1 MPLYNEGRFNPAICT
16 VTSMKTSCDIC
27 VIGNGAIGKASAL
40 ALAQAGLKVVLVAPS
55 QRQTQLP
62 DQAAK
67 PTESAK
73 PVPNDPWDHRV
84 YALNPVAR
92 ALLHSLKVWDAM
104 DAARI
109 APVDAMA
116 VQGDAPDQSGMI
128 HFDAYGARV
137 GALAWIVED
146 SNLNR
151 ALDAALRFAS
161 GLALVSGAAR
171 ALNRT
176 PDAAE
181 ITLDTGDIINAR
193 LVIGADGA
201 HSWVRTQADIG
212 MDYRSYH
219 QRAVVA
225 NFATEHSHQGVARQ
239 WFLGTEGIVALLP
252 LAGNRVSLVWSA
264 PEALAEQLLNES
276 AEQLAQRLMH
286 LPGQT
291 LGQLSLLPPAEPKAF
306 PLRLIRSRSLIA
318 DRVALIGDAAH
329 VIHPLAGQGMN
340 LGFADIQALLDA
352 IAKRDLL
359 ADCGDARTLGRYA
372 RSRKEEVL
380 LMQITTDGLQRLFA
394 SDLAPVKV
402 LRNAGM
408 NLVNKLPF
416 LKRRLITH
424 ALGSSLSLP
433 TDSPR

>member
-1 MPLYNEGRFNPAICT
+1 
-16 VTSMKTSCDIC
+16 MKTSCDIC

-40 ALAQAGLKVVLVAPS
+40 ALTQAGLKVVLVAPAQPLAS
-55 QRQTQLP
+55 AQADKPAGKPADQPAP
-62 DQAAK
+62 D
-67 PTESAK
+67 
-73 PVPNDPWDHRV
+73 DLWDHRV

-92 ALLHSLKVWDAM
+92 ALLDSLKVWDAM
-104 DAARI
+104 DTARI

-116 VQGDAPDQSGMI
+116 VQGDAPDQSGRLN
-128 HFDAYGARV
+128 FDAYGARV

-161 GLALVSGAAR
+161 GLTMVSGAAR
-171 ALNRT
+171 ALNRS
-176 PDAAE
+176 PDVAE
-181 ITLDTGDIINAR
+181 ITLDNGDTITAR

-225 NFATEHSHQGVARQ
+225 SFATEHPHQGVARQ

-264 PEALAEQLLNES
+264 PESLAERLMNEP
-276 AEQLAQRLMH
+276 AEQLAQRLMD
-286 LPGQT
+286 LPGQV
-291 LGQLSLLPPAEPKAF
+291 LGQLSPLPPAMPKAF

-318 DRVALIGDAAH
+318 DRVALVGDAAH
-329 VIHPLAGQGMN
+329 VVHPLAGQGMN

-352 IAKRDLL
+352 IAKTDPS

-372 RSRKEEVL
+372 RARKEDVL

-408 NLVNKLPF
+408 SLVNKLPF
-416 LKRRLITH
+416 LKRRLMTH
-424 ALGSSLSLP
+424 ALGPSLSIP
-433 TDSPR
+433 TDSSR

>member
-1 MPLYNEGRFNPAICT
+1 MN
-16 VTSMKTSCDIC
+16 TSCDIC

-55 QRQTQLP
+55 QPQLP

-67 PTESAK
+67 PPTQPAQ
-73 PVPNDPWDHRV
+73 DDLWDHRV

-92 ALLHSLKVWDAM
+92 SLLDSLKVWDAM

-128 HFDAYGARV
+128 NFDAYGARV

-161 GLALVSGAAR
+161 GLTMVSGAAR

-176 PDAAE
+176 ADAAE
-181 ITLDTGDIINAR
+181 LTLDNGHIITAR

-219 QRAVVA
+219 QQAVVA
-225 NFATEHSHQGVARQ
+225 NFATEHPHQGVARQ

-252 LAGNRVSLVWSA
+252 LAGHRVSLVWSA
-264 PEALAEQLLNES
+264 PEALAGQLMNES
-276 AEQLAQRLMH
+276 PEQLAQRLMH

-291 LGQLSLLPPAEPKAF
+291 LGQLSLLPPAQPKAF

-318 DRVALIGDAAH
+318 DRVALVGDAAH

-352 IAKRDLL
+352 IAKTDPS

-424 ALGSSLSLP
+424 ALGPSLSIP
-433 TDSPR
+433 TDSSR

>member
-1 MPLYNEGRFNPAICT
+1 
-16 VTSMKTSCDIC
+16 MKTSCDIC

-55 QRQTQLP
+55 QPQLP

-73 PVPNDPWDHRV
+73 PAQDDPWDHRV

-92 ALLHSLKVWDAM
+92 SLLDSLKVWDAM
-104 DAARI
+104 DTARI

-116 VQGDAPDQSGMI
+116 VQGDAPDQAGMI

-151 ALDAALRFAS
+151 ALDAALRFAP
-161 GLALVSGAAR
+161 GLTMVSGAAR
-171 ALNRT
+171 ALNCS

-181 ITLDTGDIINAR
+181 ITLDNGHSITAR

-201 HSWVRTQADIG
+201 NSWVRMQADIG

-225 NFATEHSHQGVARQ
+225 NFATEHPHQGVAHQ
-239 WFLGTEGIVALLP
+239 WFLGSEGIVALLP
-252 LAGNRVSLVWSA
+252 LPGHRVSLVWSA
-264 PEALAEQLLNES
+264 PEVLAGQLMNES

-291 LGQLSLLPPAEPKAF
+291 LGQLSPLPPAQPKAF
-306 PLRLIRSRSLIA
+306 PLRLIHSRSLIA
-318 DRVALIGDAAH
+318 DRVALVGDAAH

-352 IAKRDLL
+352 IVKRDPS

-372 RSRKEEVL
+372 RARKEEVL

-424 ALGSSLSLP
+424 ALGPSLSIP
-433 TDSPR
+433 TDSSR

>member
-1 MPLYNEGRFNPAICT
+1 
-16 VTSMKTSCDIC
+16 MKTSCDIC

-40 ALAQAGLKVVLVAPS
+40 ALTQAGLKVVLVAPAQPLAS
-55 QRQTQLP
+55 AQADKPAGKPADQPAP
-62 DQAAK
+62 D
-67 PTESAK
+67 
-73 PVPNDPWDHRV
+73 DLWDHRV
-84 YALNPVAR
+84 YALSPVAR
-92 ALLHSLKVWDAM
+92 ALLDSLKVWDAM
-104 DAARI
+104 DTARI
-109 APVDAMA
+109 APVDGMA
-116 VQGDAPDQSGMI
+116 VQDDAPNQSGRLD
-128 HFDAYGARV
+128 FDAYGARV

-161 GLALVSGAAR
+161 GLTMVSGAAR

-176 PDAAE
+176 PEAAE
-181 ITLDTGDIINAR
+181 ITLDSGDIITAR

-219 QRAVVA
+219 QQAVVA
-225 NFATEHSHQGVARQ
+225 NFATEHPHQGVARQ

-264 PEALAEQLLNES
+264 PESLAERLMNEP
-276 AEQLAQRLMH
+276 AEQLAQRLMD
-286 LPGQT
+286 LPGQV
-291 LGQLSLLPPAEPKAF
+291 LGQLSPLPPAMPKAF

-318 DRVALIGDAAH
+318 DRVALVGDAAH
-329 VIHPLAGQGMN
+329 VVHPLAGQGMN
-340 LGFADIQALLDA
+340 LGFADVQALLDA
-352 IAKRDLL
+352 IAKTDLS

-372 RSRKEEVL
+372 RARKEEVL

-416 LKRRLITH
+416 LKRRLVTH
-424 ALGSSLSLP
+424 ALGPSLSTP
-433 TDSPR
+433 TDSSR